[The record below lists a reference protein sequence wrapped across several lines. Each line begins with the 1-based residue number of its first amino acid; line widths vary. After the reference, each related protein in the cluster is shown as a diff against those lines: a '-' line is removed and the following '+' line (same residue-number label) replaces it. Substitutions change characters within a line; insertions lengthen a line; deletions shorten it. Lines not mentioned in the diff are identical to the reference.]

1 MCVCR
6 LKVCVCSRRACPLLP
21 HLCQTMFSGGRR
33 GVPTQGLLVSLLSLD
48 ASVLPHSG
56 SLRLLL
62 SLVIDMLFVA
72 LWSPL
77 RTGLRS
83 GDLYR
88 GCDVTKAGRVP
99 TGLCDIFETS
109 EVVPDVDSSL
119 QATGFFFYC
128 NLQNRPFNNS
138 NGNHWNMN
146 ITLIQKVDKNT
157 LVFTKIQD
165 SRCFIYPEGNY
176 CATVTIQRWES
187 NTGLESK

>member
-6 LKVCVCSRRACPLLP
+6 LKVSVCSRRACPLLP
-21 HLCQTMFSGGRR
+21 HLCRTMFSGGRR

-48 ASVLPHSG
+48 ASVLPHRG

-88 GCDVTKAGRVP
+88 GGDVTAARRVP
-99 TGLCDIFETS
+99 LARGGTWCWF
-109 EVVPDVDSSL
+109 VV
-119 QATGFFFYC
+119 AGNWICFYC

-165 SRCFIYPEGNY
+165 SRFKMLYLSRGKLLCNSY
-176 CATVTIQRWES
+176 
-187 NTGLESK
+187 NTKVGK

>member
-1 MCVCR
+1 MYNHKFLQNTNVR
-6 LKVCVCSRRACPLLP
+6 LQTQSVCVRLAWCPLLP
-21 HLCQTMFSGGRR
+21 HLCRTMFSGGRR

-88 GCDVTKAGRVP
+88 GVTKAGRVP
-99 TGLCDIFETS
+99 LA
-109 EVVPDVDSSL
+109 PDVDSSS
-119 QATGFFFYC
+119 QATGFFFIE
-128 NLQNRPFNNS
+128 LFRI
-138 NGNHWNMN
+138 GLL
-146 ITLIQKVDKNT
+146 ITQMETTEIRIL
-157 LVFTKIQD
+157 L
-165 SRCFIYPEGNY
+165 
-176 CATVTIQRWES
+176 
-187 NTGLESK
+187 